1 MDKHTR
7 HALGIALLATLTL
20 ATAACSGTGGG
31 SGGTHDRAAGANP
44 AAATNGK
51 AVGGAPAKGG
61 TLHVLSNQDF
71 THLDPARNWVVGDM
85 DFGTR
90 LLYRTLLTYRA
101 EPGTK
106 GGELTTDLAEDL
118 GTPSNGAKT
127 WTFRLKSGLRYEDG
141 SPVTAQ
147 DVKYNVERSFSPE
160 LPGGPDYA
168 ARYLAGAEGY
178 QGPAGGKHLASIRT
192 PDSRTIVFELRKPFA
207 EFNYATVLPTFAPV
221 PAAQDKGP
229 QYDNRPFSSGPYKIE
244 SYARDKQLV
253 LVRNPHWDQ
262 NTDTVRKA
270 YPDRIVVTMGLKANQ
285 IDDRLVSATGPDASA
300 VPWDK
305 LRPESTPKVLTK
317 PDIRARLLAESTNC
331 TEMVQMHTGRA
342 PFDDVRVRR
351 AVQYALDRDAV
362 LTASG
367 GPALNDPATAL
378 MPGSLFTGG
387 KQPDTLKIPLTGDP
401 EKAKQLLKEA
411 GKPNG
416 FTTRITVSNG
426 DKSVAE
432 AVQQSLGRAGI
443 TVVIETVDP
452 SAFYDT
458 IGDTKNRTDL
468 VYTGWCPD
476 YPSGSTFLPFVFDG
490 RYIKE
495 KGNSGNH
502 SLFRDAPTMKRMDEI
517 AALTD
522 QAAANKAWQELDGQ
536 ILAKAPTMPVVVER
550 RPLLVGPN
558 IAGAYG
564 HTSFG
569 GQLDY
574 ATVGLKDPSK
584 STR

>member
-1 MDKHTR
+1 MDQHKR
-7 HALGIALLATLTL
+7 NALAVALV
-20 ATAACSGTGGG
+20 TALSLGAAGCSG
-31 SGGTHDRAAGANP
+31 GGTGPAAGPGRTGANP
-44 AAATNGK
+44 ATGNLGK
-51 AVGGAPAKGG
+51 VVGGTPAKGG
-61 TLHVLSNQDF
+61 TLTVLSNQDF
-71 THLDPARNWVVGDM
+71 THLDPARNWVMGDM

-90 LLYRTLLTYRA
+90 LLYRTLVTYKA

-106 GGELTTDLAEDL
+106 GGELTPDLAEDL
-118 GTPSNGAKT
+118 GTSSNGAKT
-127 WTFRLKSGLRYEDG
+127 WTFRLKKGLKYEDG

-147 DVKYNVERSFSPE
+147 DVKYNVERSFSPD

-178 QGPAGGKHLASIRT
+178 QGPAGGKHLDSVRT
-192 PDSRTIVFELRKPFA
+192 PDDRTIVFELRKPFA
-207 EFNYATVLPTFAPV
+207 EFPYATVLPTFAPV
-221 PAAQDKGP
+221 PKAQDKGP

-253 LVRNPHWDQ
+253 LVRNPHWDPA
-262 NTDTVRKA
+262 TDGVRKA
-270 YPDRIVVTMGLKANQ
+270 YPDRIVVTMGLKGNQ
-285 IDDRLVSATGPDASA
+285 IDDRLVTGSGADASA
-300 VPWDK
+300 VPWVK

-317 PDIRARLLAESTNC
+317 PEVRARLLAESTNC

-342 PFDDVRVRR
+342 PFDDVKVRQ
-351 AVQYALDRDAV
+351 AVQYALDRQAV

-387 KQPDTLKIPLTGDP
+387 KQPDTLKIPPTGDVT
-401 EKAKQLLKEA
+401 KARQLLKEA
-411 GKPNG
+411 GRPDG
-416 FTTRITVSNG
+416 FSTSITVSTG
-426 DKSVAE
+426 DKAVAE

-443 TVVIETVDP
+443 KVVIETVDP

-468 VYTGWCPD
+468 TYTGWCPD

-502 SLFRDAPTMKRMDEI
+502 SLFRDDATMKRMDEI
-517 AALTD
+517 AAMTD
-522 QAAANKAWQELDGQ
+522 AAQANKAWQELDGQ
-536 ILAKAPTMPVVVER
+536 ILAKAPTAPVVVER
-550 RPLLVGPN
+550 MPLLVGPN
-558 IAGAYG
+558 IAGAFG

-584 STR
+584 SGS